1 VRRRQRRH
9 HPGRCRRDRDIV
21 DCLVTADA
29 PNGLIRIG
37 QQLAA

>member
-1 VRRRQRRH
+1 LTTAARASPPICALVH
-9 HPGRCRRDRDIV
+9 V